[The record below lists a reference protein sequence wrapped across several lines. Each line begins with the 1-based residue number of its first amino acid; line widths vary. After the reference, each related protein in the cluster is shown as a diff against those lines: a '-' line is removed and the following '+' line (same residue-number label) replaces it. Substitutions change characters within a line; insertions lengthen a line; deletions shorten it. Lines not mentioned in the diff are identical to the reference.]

1 MGTLPRKH
9 ILIVGLAAL
18 VFVLIGAIVGLI
30 VTSAGGGRSGSVRNL
45 TLQPNDLPP
54 EFVLA
59 DEKLYS
65 REELM
70 AELPA
75 ESQVAE
81 AGLRE
86 AIHLTYESQEDI
98 PMVVDVFVYV
108 YQDEASAEEAHGYFL
123 QQEAMDVHKLYKLL
137 RRLEGGHDLLALTL
151 SGGLAEGMGDDA
163 FSMTGEMEPDAGSSV
178 PVNIYFMRSASAR
191 AEVLVAGESIF
202 LDAQTVARNQYLR
215 LEKPDVVV
223 APQAP

>member
-123 QQEAMDVHKLYKLL
+123 HQEAMDVHKLL
-137 RRLEGGHDLLALTL
+137 RRLDGGHDLLALTL

>member
-70 AELPA
+70 TELPA

-123 QQEAMDVHKLYKLL
+123 QQEAMDVHKLL
-137 RRLEGGHDLLALTL
+137 RRLDGGHDLHALTL

-163 FSMTGEMEPDAGSSV
+163 FSMTGEMEPASGSSV

-202 LDAQTVARNQYLR
+202 LDPQTVARNQYLR

>member
-9 ILIVGLAAL
+9 IFIVGLAAL

-123 QQEAMDVHKLYKLL
+123 LQEAMDVHKLL
-137 RRLEGGHDLLALTL
+137 RRLDGGHDLLALTL

-223 APQAP
+223 GPQAP